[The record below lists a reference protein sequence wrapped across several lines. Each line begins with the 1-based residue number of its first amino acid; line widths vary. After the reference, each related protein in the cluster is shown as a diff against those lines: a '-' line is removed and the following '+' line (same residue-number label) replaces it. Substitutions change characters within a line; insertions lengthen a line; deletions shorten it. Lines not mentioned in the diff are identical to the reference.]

1 MIEFRFQRE
10 HALWRKATREFIRDE
25 IVPMIRPDEKGP
37 GHGTFPWPIVKKM
50 AKQGFF
56 GVPFP
61 REYGGAGLG
70 EVGYCILL
78 EELAAAEASLG
89 TTIGAHTGIG
99 VMPIWL
105 FGTEEQRQRYLPALC
120 SGERL
125 AAFCLTEPTAGSDA
139 ASIKTRAVKDK
150 DEWVLDGT
158 KIWVTNGKEA
168 EVYTVMAV
176 TDPALGAQGGVTSF
190 IVEKGAPGMTFGTI
204 EDKMGIR
211 NSSTAEVIFEN
222 CRVPDENRLGPV
234 GEGFITALT
243 ALDGGRVGL
252 GAGALGGIK
261 QLLKL
266 GTRFARNKVSDGRP
280 VGEHQSVQWKLA
292 DMAMASFFAEF
303 ALYDTATMIDEYH
316 HLLARRQKVPRPLRE
331 EVSRRAAFIKARCSE
346 DLGRAVEA
354 TLELFGS
361 DGILD
366 AWGVE
371 KAFRDEPILEIFEG
385 TNEIQRVIIAR
396 ELLKEEPQ

>member
-1 MIEFRFQRE
+1 MIEFRFKRE
-10 HALWRKATREFIRDE
+10 HELWRKACREFVRDE
-25 IVPMIRPDEKGP
+25 IVPMIKPDEKGP
-37 GHGTFPWPIVKKM
+37 GHGTFDWPIVKKM

-70 EVGYCILL
+70 EVGYCMVL

-99 VMPIWL
+99 TMPIWL
-105 FGTEEQRQRYLPALC
+105 FGTEEQRQRYLPQLC
-120 SGERL
+120 SGERI

-150 DEWVLDGT
+150 DEWVLNGT

-190 IVEKGAPGMTFGTI
+190 IVEKGAAGMNFGTI

-211 NSSTAEVIFEN
+211 NSSTAEIIFEN
-222 CRVPDENRLGPV
+222 CRIPDENRLGPV

-261 QLLKL
+261 QLRDACVRL
-266 GTRFARNKVSDGRP
+266 ARHKVVDGQP
-280 VGEHQSVQWKLA
+280 LGEHQSIQWKLA
-292 DMAMASFFAEF
+292 DMAMEAFFAEF
-303 ALYDTATMIDEYH
+303 AIYDTATMVDAYH
-316 HLLARRQKVPRPLRE
+316 DHIAHREKVPRALRE
-331 EVSRRAAFIKARCSE
+331 EVSRRAAMIKAHTSE
-346 DLGRAVEA
+346 VLGRSVEWA
-354 TLELFGS
+354 LEVFGS

-366 AWGVE
+366 QWTIE

-396 ELLKEEPQ
+396 ELLKEDPL